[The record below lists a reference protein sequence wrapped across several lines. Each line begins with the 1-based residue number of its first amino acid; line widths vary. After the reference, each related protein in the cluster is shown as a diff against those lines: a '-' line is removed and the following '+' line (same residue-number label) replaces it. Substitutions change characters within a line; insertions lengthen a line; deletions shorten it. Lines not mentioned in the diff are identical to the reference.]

1 MRERIL
7 IVSGEQTNIWMR
19 ATLARQGF
27 SVTITDDADKGYQ
40 QLIESRFDLVVLSL
54 GDSTSGLNLIKRI
67 RTNSELPRVSI
78 LAIAEWGTGQ
88 PTMALTEGA
97 DGFEPE
103 PLDDTRLL
111 AAVARLMRPNLTMTA
126 RASGADGDDD

>member
-27 SVTITDDADKGYQ
+27 SVTITDDADKGYE